1 MKKIMIGILI
11 LVPLVVLLMVGLV
24 TTFVSVRAE
33 IGVDRVILEQKQDIE
48 FRKEPYKL
56 DELFDVTV
64 LPEKA
69 TNKEY
74 GWYLENVRNLDPLYD
89 DTLLEVV
96 RLLDAS
102 GEPLAEEDYPLTGAG
117 YLEINGYCSFDVVV
131 AAGDGKTDRVTVIV
145 TSEKVASV
153 QLSGEKN
160 ELKTGESMM
169 LNAAFSPADS
179 AVTDSEWTSTDT
191 SVLTVDG
198 NGVVTAVGEGKAGV
212 YLTVPV
218 GGDSDAYVRSADY
231 EIIVSK
237 GDTLFGREIYVHESS
252 FALASIGVD
261 YKNIADYDGR
271 AAAISPDGTFNF
283 KDGYTSC
290 TVTLANGN
298 EIVVKKCDADAVTIE
313 NADFYD
319 RQTSEYVLS
328 AGDMPLKLNAVYLSV
343 LRRGENVADS
353 HVTGWKSD
361 DENVASVDGAGTVQ
375 GITGGQATISLTV
388 DGRTASSVS
397 IEVQKKVSYVILDV
411 SDSLLQSAGVGRQT
425 VFASSRY
432 DGSVLVD
439 NSLSIG
445 ILAPGKLDT
454 EDEDNF
460 YNAFKFYAE
469 EGYEKYVR
477 FENNRMYFNREA
489 FADVEGM
496 ITFRVYVEAKYPKY
510 ESRDDLYKVSFSVN
524 VVNGVQATTY
534 NDMKNA
540 LEAGLDV
547 CLGDKVGE
555 TGKITVA
562 VDESGKA
569 YRIRSKGSLY
579 GNGWTVEA
587 PVGTLNAKSKT
598 EPIICVYS
606 GGVTIS
612 NVTLRA
618 NTFDGNDSDMDAEI
632 VADTFKGGYCIRFNR
647 GEAGV
652 DILKD
657 CRVEFCILENA
668 TSTVQLKGSEVEF
681 EGCVIRNTSGVA
693 IHVGNEGTDPATN
706 QYNKL
711 TMENC
716 VMSNM
721 IGLAINFD
729 YNSVAYAEDAEK
741 YPERVSTFTQKG
753 FLDIYNWNPID
764 NLTLLPDDILES
776 ELPGMPID
784 FVKTAIQDIIAGSK
798 ITREQFIVYYNGIKQ
813 IHMGFMAMGLKRPQ
827 TLYPNNITMED
838 ERFSVFNSDELDG
851 GLGSI
856 LSQILKEPI
865 YFWCY
870 NNKVD
875 DLTPDS
881 KYSVNTNLINRLH
894 GNY

>member
-1 MKKIMIGILI
+1 MKKIMVGILI

-33 IGVDRVILEQKQDIE
+33 IGVDEVILEQKQDVE

-56 DELFDVTV
+56 DDLFKVTV

-74 GWYLENVRNLDPLYD
+74 GWSLENVRNLDPLYD
-89 DTLLEVV
+89 DALLEVV
-96 RLLDAS
+96 RMLDAS
-102 GEPLAEEDYPLTGAG
+102 GKPLESEDYPLIGAG

-131 AAGDGKTDRVTVIV
+131 TAGDGKSDRITVIV
-145 TSEKVASV
+145 TSERVTTVK
-153 QLSGEKN
+153 LGGESN
-160 ELKTGESMM
+160 ELRVGDGMM
-169 LNAAFSPADS
+169 LGASFSPADS
-179 AVTDSEWTSTDT
+179 VVTDTVWESSDT
-191 SVLTVDG
+191 SVLVVDG
-198 NGVVTAVGEGKAGV
+198 NGVVTAVGEGTAYV
-212 YLTVPV
+212 YLTVPAGGESEGSV
-218 GGDSDAYVRSADY
+218 TSAGYEITVSEGDS
-231 EIIVSK
+231 
-237 GDTLFGREIYVHESS
+237 LFGGTVYVHENT
-252 FALASIGVD
+252 FPLDGIGVD
-261 YKNIADYDGR
+261 KDKIAAYDEE
-271 AAAISPDGTFNF
+271 AAAISPDGTFTF
-283 KDGYTSC
+283 IDGASSC
-290 TVTLANGN
+290 RITLAGGN
-298 EIVVKKCDADAVTIE
+298 EVVVTKCDADAVVIE
-313 NADFYD
+313 NADYFD
-319 RQTSEYVLS
+319 RQTGNFVLS
-328 AGDMPLKLNAVYLSV
+328 AGDLPLKLRAVYLSD

-353 HVTGWKSD
+353 HAVSWECSDERVATVDVNGVVYGVTGG
-361 DENVASVDGAGTVQ
+361 EATV
-375 GITGGQATISLTV
+375 SLVV
-388 DGRTASSVS
+388 DGRTVSSVTV
-397 IEVQKKVSYVILDV
+397 EVQKKVSYVILDI
-411 SDSLLQSAGVGRQT
+411 SDSLLQSTGVGRET

-439 NSLSIG
+439 NSLTIG
-445 ILAPGKLDT
+445 ILAPYKLDT

-460 YNAFKFYAE
+460 YNAFEFYAE

-489 FADVEGM
+489 FADTEGM

-534 NDMKNA
+534 NDMKTA

-555 TGKITVA
+555 TGKITVT

-618 NTFDGNDSDMDAEI
+618 NTFDGNDGDMDAEI

-668 TSTVQLKGSEVEF
+668 TSTVQLKGAEAEF

-729 YNSVAYAEDAEK
+729 YNSAAYAEDAEK

-784 FVKTAIQDIIAGSK
+784 FVKTAIQDIIADSK
-798 ITREQFIVYYNGIKQ
+798 ITREQFIVYYNGVKQ
-813 IHMGFMAMGLKRPQ
+813 VHMGFMAMGLKRPQ

-856 LSQILKEPI
+856 LSQVLKEPI

-881 KYSVNTNLINRLH
+881 KYSVNSNLIDRLH
-894 GNY
+894 GDY